1 MKAVVLTDFDT
12 PPVVTEDLPAPAPAE
27 GEVLVRVRGSS
38 ANPVDNAIAAGMLRG
53 IAEYEFPVVLGRDY
67 AGVVEDVGCGV
78 TRFAPGDEVYGFITY
93 GSHAIHHGTWAEYTP
108 EAFALTRPHSSQTAA
123 PPRRWGPWAK
133 APDASDHGRP

>member
-12 PPVVTEDLPAPAPAE
+12 PPVVTGDLPAPAPAE

-108 EAFALTRPHSSQTAA
+108 EAFGAYEAASQAAA